1 MLGHSR
7 RDFLKASSLAALGT
21 TLVDAAGQE
30 QPGKRAETVQTP
42 ASAPGSNGLAGL
54 VNLFQGTDSD
64 YYFSRGNALPIAAMP
79 FGMAHW
85 TLQSRS
91 GSPWMFQPA
100 DRRIQ

>member
-7 RDFLKASSLAALGT
+7 RDFLKASSLVALGT
-21 TLVDAAGQE
+21 TLVDAGGQE
-30 QPGKRAETVQTP
+30 QPDKRAKTELKP
-42 ASAPGSNGLAGL
+42 AIAPVSSDLAGL

-91 GSPWMFQPA
+91 GSSWMFQP
-100 DRRIQ
+100 